1 MTKEQ
6 RSERKSVWEENE
18 FFLEG
23 HHEYLTIISF
33 YIVNK
38 RAEFK
43 KKEGLPSFLLV
54 ELPLKVGKKLAITA
68 AWEIEQGLKSDVEN
82 ALRRTPLEKKIIE
95 DHLGQTL
102 AISVT
107 GECGMP
113 NSVYMVN
120 FPIVYSNSNLQDP
133 LSDTPE

>member
-82 ALRRTPLEKKIIE
+82 ALKRTPLEKKIIE
-95 DHLGQTL
+95 RPPGPNPCNFSDWRMRHAELRL
-102 AISVT
+102 H
-107 GECGMP
+107 GELP
-113 NSVYMVN
+113 NC
-120 FPIVYSNSNLQDP
+120 L
-133 LSDTPE
+133 L

>member
-1 MTKEQ
+1 MARKPRVHLSGALYHATCMPTRQVSPWGIWLTKEQ

-68 AWEIEQGLKSDVEN
+68 AWEIEQGLKTDVEN
-82 ALRRTPLEKKIIE
+82 ALKRTPLEKKIMGLIRNAS
-95 DHLGQTL
+95 Q
-102 AISVT
+102 A
-107 GECGMP
+107 
-113 NSVYMVN
+113 
-120 FPIVYSNSNLQDP
+120 
-133 LSDTPE
+133 